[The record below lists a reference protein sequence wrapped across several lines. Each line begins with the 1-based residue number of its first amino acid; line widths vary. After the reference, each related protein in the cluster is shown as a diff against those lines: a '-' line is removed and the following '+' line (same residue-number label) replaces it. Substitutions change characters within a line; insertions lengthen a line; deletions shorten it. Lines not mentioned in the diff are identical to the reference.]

1 MSLTGGSK
9 FILTGGANYQIARSL
24 RFRSGASAYLS
35 RTPGGAGTSNKI
47 FTISCW
53 VKKCEFLSQQIIFA
67 TRTDDT
73 NRDDIIFAQGSTDDT
88 IYIYSGRSG
97 TNLRTTST
105 YRDPSAWFHFNLGVD
120 TTQATAANR
129 VTIEIN
135 GVAVTSFST
144 TTYPTLNSDWEVSKA
159 VAHAIGRFEYSAPSA
174 YFGGYLAEYRL
185 IDGQKLT
192 ASNFC
197 TTDAT
202 TGAWT
207 PKAYSGTYGT
217 NGFYL
222 KGDDPLGAAP
232 IAPAIGGNDTYTK
245 GLWHGNSLGDSAWN
259 RGSDHALTATGGTIS
274 STQTKLGLANS
285 LKTVAASSQYFR
297 TDAHA
302 DFQINATSGNAND
315 FTFDFWF
322 YNTGNANPYPIFS
335 LLDIGY
341 PGLLSVGYNQFYSS
355 SNSSTWDIASSK
367 SLGGVQTAN
376 TWNHYAFV
384 RSGSTWYIFVNGTQ
398 VDTWTSSLAPY
409 YSSNYLQIGRAQ
421 GGTYYSDGYYQE
433 IRWSK
438 GIARWTGT
446 FTPPAKPYSGGFG
459 SDYSGNANDFYPSGM
474 SNTAGVTND
483 SLVDTPTNYGSDT
496 GAGGE
501 VRGNY
506 ATLSPLANGATL
518 SDGNLKFT
526 WASASWASAR
536 ATQPLFDGAYVE
548 CEGVSG
554 LNSNFGISRGDDNA
568 VLSTTCGFTVTSV
581 SYLNDG
587 KVYKNTADLGIAS
600 TSTWSTTDKVCLYFK
615 NGAVWFGKLSGST
628 ITWQLNGAASQA
640 AIVAEMI
647 AGTTTHA
654 AASGLTGDYFVTPS
668 GSGSGSTASYYINFG
683 QRAWVGVTNFP
694 TGAKALCTQNL
705 PDPAIPK
712 PSSYF
717 DVATITGT
725 GAAINIPQAVQSPD
739 LYFLKDRS
747 GVSNW
752 QIGDTSRTNGNNLHS
767 NSTAAGV
774 SNPSAYFSG
783 TTIGMQPYDAD
794 GGQNAHAYVA
804 AQWKKGATP
813 GIDIVTWTGN
823 GTSGNPGRSVSHGLG
838 VKPAMIIGKRT
849 DSTSD
854 WGVWHKSFSNDVYY
868 LKLNSTAAQF
878 TGGTTSSPFGGG
890 GPYFSSTVFYV
901 SDNADTL
908 NVNSGTYVGYVFA
921 EIAGFSKFGSYTGN
935 GSADGPFVWCGFRP
949 RWLVTK
955 RADSTSDWHTKDTAR
970 KSYNLQ
976 DDNLY
981 LDVADAEDTVAPV
994 DILSN
999 GFKLRA
1005 TGGNNVPGGTY
1016 IFAAF
1021 AEAPFKTARAR

>member
-9 FILTGGANYQIARSL
+9 FILTGGVSQYQIARSL
-24 RFRSGASAYLS
+24 RFRSSSSAYLS
-35 RTPGGAGTSNKI
+35 RTPGSTGTPTTWVMSGWFKLGAIDTGTYVLFSAGTSTSNYTRLI
-47 FTISCW
+47 L
-53 VKKCEFLSQQIIFA
+53 VGNVLEFINVIGGTSIGFGNY
-67 TRTDDT
+67 DT
-73 NRDDIIFAQGSTDDT
+73 SALF
-88 IYIYSGRSG
+88 
-97 TNLRTTST
+97 
-105 YRDPSAWFHFNLGVD
+105 RDPSAWYHIIFGYD
-120 TTQATAANR
+120 STQSVAANR
-129 VTIEIN
+129 IFFIVN
-135 GVAVTSFST
+135 GVQQAWTNTQTTGASATSNMMTSASPMYF
-144 TTYPTLNSDWEVSKA
+144 
-159 VAHAIGRFEYSAPSA
+159 GRQAYSAA
-174 YFGGYLAEYRL
+174 NFYEGYLAEAKVT
-185 IDGQKLT
+185 DGYPSNV
-192 ASNFC
+192 ASGTWNAANIAAQFGQF
-197 TTDAT
+197 DAT

-222 KGDDPLGAAP
+222 PFSD
-232 IAPAIGGNDTYTK
+232 
-245 GLWHGNSLGDSAWN
+245 NSA
-259 RGSDHALTATGGTIS
+259 
-274 STQTKLGLANS
+274 
-285 LKTVAASSQYFR
+285 
-297 TDAHA
+297 
-302 DFQINATSGNAND
+302 ATSTTIGKDSSGN
-315 FTFDFWF
+315 
-322 YNTGNANPYPIFS
+322 GNN
-335 LLDIGY
+335 
-341 PGLLSVGYNQFYSS
+341 
-355 SNSSTWDIASSK
+355 
-367 SLGGVQTAN
+367 
-376 TWNHYAFV
+376 
-384 RSGSTWYIFVNGTQ
+384 
-398 VDTWTSSLAPY
+398 
-409 YSSNYLQIGRAQ
+409 
-421 GGTYYSDGYYQE
+421 
-433 IRWSK
+433 
-438 GIARWTGT
+438 
-446 FTPPAKPYSGGFG
+446 FTPSGI
-459 SDYSGNANDFYPSGM
+459 SI
-474 SNTAGVTND
+474 TAGVTND

-935 GSADGPFVWCGFRP
+935 GSADGPFVFTNMLP
-949 RWLVTK
+949 RYILIK
-955 RADSTSDWHTKDTAR
+955 RTDSTSDWYIWDTAR
-970 KSYNLQ
+970 DTYNVESATL
-976 DDNLY
+976 L
-981 LDVADAEDTVAPV
+981 ADTSGAETSAASIDG
-994 DILSN
+994 LSN
-999 GFKLRA
+999 GFKCRSSTVVNA
-1005 TGGNNVPGGTY
+1005 SGGTY
-1016 IFAAF
+1016 IYAAF
-1021 AEAPFKTARAR
+1021 ASSPFKYSRAR